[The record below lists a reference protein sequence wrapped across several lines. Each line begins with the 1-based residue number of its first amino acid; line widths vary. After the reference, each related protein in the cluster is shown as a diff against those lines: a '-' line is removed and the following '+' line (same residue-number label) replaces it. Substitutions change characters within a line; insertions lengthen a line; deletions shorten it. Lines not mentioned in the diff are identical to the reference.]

1 MLVWLAEYL
10 TQYYS
15 GFNVFSYLTLR
26 AILGILTALLISLY
40 FGPKLIRALQKM
52 QIGQVVRHDGPESHL
67 SKKGT
72 PTMGGILILGAI
84 FTLSL
89 IHI

>member
-26 AILGILTALLISLY
+26 AILGILTALMMSLY
-40 FGPKLIRALQKM
+40 FGPKLIRALQRM
-52 QIGQVVRHDGPESHL
+52 QIGQTVRDDGPQSHL
-67 SKKGT
+67 SNGWIT
-72 PTMGGILILGAI
+72 YFRGYFYQHIIMGRLV
-84 FTLSL
+84 
-89 IHI
+89 

>member
-26 AILGILTALLISLY
+26 AILGILTALLLSLY
-40 FGPKLIRALQKM
+40 FGPILIRALQRM
-52 QIGQVVRHDGPESHL
+52 QIGQTVRVMMVQNH
-67 SKKGT
+67 
-72 PTMGGILILGAI
+72 IY
-84 FTLSL
+84 LSL
-89 IHI
+89 VRRPWVGY